1 MAAKKKATKKRAA
14 KKKSGAKRK
23 PSISLVMYVVK
34 EKGGLFGVE
43 FYSVECVG
51 VLVAFGK

>member
-1 MAAKKKATKKRAA
+1 MELPFCVSFGFCVIVRR
-14 KKKSGAKRK
+14 GAKRK
-23 PSISLVMYVVK
+23 PSISLVMYMVK

-51 VLVAFGK
+51 VLVPFGK